1 MNGKLHQDPVDARS
15 APVCLATAATESFVP
30 GAVVTIGSFRRH
42 HPSFDGD
49 VVVIHDGLTQQ
60 QQESMQAACGD
71 IRFEEAS
78 ADLRQR
84 LDALGRALPRLAH
97 RLGEFLSLEV
107 FRLGGYRKV
116 LFYDS
121 DILFQ
126 ASVAELFRSPALL
139 LGRSDEAWLRGKC
152 RDPATF
158 APVPCG
164 VGALQCAFSSS
175 FMMIDGKLL
184 AGGCHYED
192 LLAQVSPEGLRDRAT
207 NHTDQFILN
216 RHFAGQ
222 QTLVD
227 WRYDY
232 VLAMAEEIHART
244 GWRLKDAKALH
255 FAGPVK
261 PWMPLAMLRWTEGRA
276 PIFKPRRAYR
286 QWMDAYMEFLTAAHS
301 DAAKRRHGEA
311 KARSLP
317 TSGWVRSRKL
327 LWRRRLAH
335 WYRSLKA

>member
-1 MNGKLHQDPVDARS
+1 MNGKPHQVAMDAPS
-15 APVCLATAATESFVP
+15 APVCFATAATESFVP

-42 HPSFDGD
+42 HPDFDGD
-49 VVVIHDGLTQQ
+49 VVVIHDGLAQE

-78 ADLRQR
+78 AELRQR
-84 LDALGRALPRLAH
+84 LDALGRAEPHLAPH
-97 RLGEFLSLEV
+97 LAEFLSLEA

-121 DILFQ
+121 DVLFQ

-158 APVPCG
+158 AQVPCG
-164 VGALQCAFSSS
+164 VGALQRAFGAG
-175 FMMIDGKLL
+175 FLMIDGKLL
-184 AGGCHYED
+184 ADGRHYES

-216 RHFAGQ
+216 RHFAGR

-232 VLAMAEEIHART
+232 VLPMAEEILART

-276 PIFKPRRAYR
+276 PIFKPRQAYR
-286 QWMDAYMEFLTAAHS
+286 QWTDAYMEFLTKAHS

-311 KARSLP
+311 TAHSSP
-317 TSGWVRSRKL
+317 TSEWVRSRKL
-327 LWRRRLAH
+327 LWRRRLVL
-335 WYRSLKA
+335 WYRRLKA

>member
-1 MNGKLHQDPVDARS
+1 MNGKPHQVAMDAPS
-15 APVCLATAATESFVP
+15 APVCFATAATESFVP
-30 GAVVTIGSFRRH
+30 GTVVTIGSFRRH
-42 HPSFDGD
+42 HPDFDGD
-49 VVVIHDGLTQQ
+49 VVVIHDGLAQE

-71 IRFEEAS
+71 IRFERAS
-78 ADLRQR
+78 AELRQR
-84 LDALGRALPRLAH
+84 LDALGRAEPHLAPH
-97 RLGEFLSLEV
+97 LAEFLSLEA

-121 DILFQ
+121 DVLFQ

-139 LGRSDEAWLRGKC
+139 LGRSDEAWLRGRC

-164 VGALQCAFSSS
+164 VGALRRAFGAG
-175 FMMIDGKLL
+175 FLMIDGKLL
-184 AGGCHYED
+184 A
-192 LLAQVSPEGLRDRAT
+192 EG
-207 NHTDQFILN
+207 
-216 RHFAGQ
+216 RHFAGR

-232 VLAMAEEIHART
+232 VVPWAEQILART

-261 PWMPLAMLRWTEGRA
+261 PWLPLAMLAWTNGGRVN
-276 PIFKPRRAYR
+276 KPRRAYR
-286 QWMDAYMEFLTAAHS
+286 QWTDAYMELLTAAHL
-301 DAAKRRHGEA
+301 DAAKRRRREA
-311 KARSLP
+311 GVGFAP
-317 TSGWVRSRKL
+317 ASGFVRVRK

-335 WYRSLKA
+335 